1 MKVGLII
8 PLNTR
13 RATYI
18 NNYLSFFQ
26 SHHIDYK
33 TIVWDRL
40 GGEDKADYP
49 FCFRIKDS
57 NKFLTIIGYFLLA
70 LKFRRINKKEK
81 FDRII
86 VFTIAPMFFLGKSF
100 LSSYKGRF
108 IADIR
113 DDSPFKRKFPD
124 ALRKMG
130 DLSYATTVSSP
141 KYAAWFHESILCHN
155 IGIET
160 IEEALAYTPQPAK
173 GDVLRI
179 VCAGTMMEE
188 EKNIEIIRELGND
201 DRVKL
206 AYIGRRNDAKL
217 KIERFAEENG
227 IKNIEFQGEYR
238 QNQIVDIYR
247 KQADLV
253 NIFRAN
259 STVNAEALP
268 NKLYEAVAAGVPI
281 AVFSH
286 NTAVADYA
294 KEYSLGLIL
303 EDKPKIS
310 EELFTQ
316 YQQFSFADYEKG
328 RAAFLR
334 KVLSDLA
341 KFEEMLEGF
350 IR

>member
-18 NNYLSFFQ
+18 NNYISFFQ
-26 SHHIDYK
+26 SRHIDYK

-40 GGEDKADYP
+40 GDEDKADYP
-49 FCFRIKDS
+49 FRFRIKDS
-57 NKFLTIIGYFLLA
+57 NKFLTLIGYFLLA
-70 LKFRRINKKEK
+70 LKFRRINRKEK

-86 VFTIAPMFFLGKSF
+86 VFTIAPMFFLGRPF
-100 LSSYKGRF
+100 LARFKGKF

-113 DDSPFKRKFPD
+113 DDSPFKRRFPD

-141 KYAAWFHESILCHN
+141 KYAAWFHESVLCHN
-155 IGIET
+155 IATET
-160 IEEALAYTPQPAK
+160 IQKALEYTPQPVR
-173 GDVLRI
+173 GNVLRI

-206 AYIGRRNDAKL
+206 IYIGRRNDAKV
-217 KIERFAEENG
+217 KIERFVEKNG
-227 IKNIEFQGEYR
+227 IRNVEFQGEYR
-238 QNQIVDIYR
+238 QDQIVDIYR

-253 NIFRAN
+253 NIFRVN

-310 EELFTQ
+310 EELFSL
-316 YQQFSFADYEKG
+316 YRDFSFEDYEAG
-328 RAAFLR
+328 RKAFLQA
-334 KVLSDLA
+334 VLSDLV

-350 IR
+350 VR